1 MTELKQ
7 EHFEVIDKNKQKY
20 REEQRAM
27 KDQLAVFVLNC
38 NSYELMKLYE
48 VYKRLKKKQVIIKDI
63 QKKIF

>member
-20 REEQRAM
+20 REEQNAM

-48 VYKRLKKKQVIIKDI
+48 VYKRLKKNK
-63 QKKIF
+63 